1 MTLLHVLTSSF
12 HLACKQVASH
22 RRKCFGSMLLT
33 FLCGRHKKKFA
44 LCHSHSFK
52 KLFLRWSCFLN
63 AKQWVLSEICKG
75 ENCQSYKTTA
85 WYKQTCALG
94 TIPLPPNSSFLG
106 PKSILLDSFRG
117 AFSTCAWVPG
127 AVWVGTAGKPGPE
140 KRSHAPSTDFC
151 SMMTPKSPGELGF
164 FGNKTMHKSCEFKA
178 SMDNLCFLW
187 PYGSP
192 QL

>member
-52 KLFLRWSCFLN
+52 KLLLRWSCFLN

-75 ENCQSYKTTA
+75 ENCQSYKMPFTKN
-85 WYKQTCALG
+85 YLLFL
-94 TIPLPPNSSFLG
+94 LPEQQPDINRLV
-106 PKSILLDSFRG
+106 R
-117 AFSTCAWVPG
+117 WVPSLFHQTPASWDSSPSSWIPSG
-127 AVWVGTAGKPGPE
+127 GLSQLVHGSLELFGWGQQGSQDQ
-140 KRSHAPSTDFC
+140 KRGVMLPAQISAP
-151 SMMTPKSPGELGF
+151 
-164 FGNKTMHKSCEFKA
+164 
-178 SMDNLCFLW
+178 
-187 PYGSP
+187 
-192 QL
+192 